1 MTDEAD
7 PHLATLAR
15 LDELIEDSGLD
26 RSDVL
31 DPARLSLSTGL
42 PPEVVAAG
50 LDRRP
55 MAAVS
60 FLEQVGQRLE
70 FLRTT
75 RLRPDGRPYPLKE
88 IADGAGLT
96 SQWLGQIVK
105 CEKKPSLEHAARI
118 EDFFRVPRGFL
129 TATPSQ
135 ALDRALRARLADEQS
150 RLMAEFKSRN
160 QLGGIAFRGL
170 RDASPRTLAAVQ
182 ALIDSIATD
191 HHGGPARRKRS

>member
-26 RSDVL
+26 RSRVL
-31 DPARLSLSTGL
+31 DPAHLSLSTGL

-55 MAAVS
+55 MAAAS

-70 FLRTT
+70 FLRAT
-75 RLRPDGRPYPLKE
+75 RLRQDGRPYPLKE

-135 ALDRALRARLADEQS
+135 ALDRALRVRLADEQS

>member
-26 RSDVL
+26 RSRVL
-31 DPARLSLSTGL
+31 DPAPLSLSTGL
-42 PPEVVAAG
+42 PVEVVAAG

-55 MAAVS
+55 MTPVS

-70 FLRTT
+70 FLRAT

-105 CEKKPSLEHAARI
+105 GEKKPSLEHAARI
-118 EDFFRVPRGFL
+118 EDFFLVPRGFL

-135 ALDRALRARLADEQS
+135 ALDRALRVRLADEQS

>member
-1 MTDEAD
+1 MTDETD

-26 RSDVL
+26 RSLVL
-31 DPARLSLSTGL
+31 DPAHLSLSTGL

-55 MAAVS
+55 MAPVS

-70 FLRTT
+70 FLRAT

-135 ALDRALRARLADEQS
+135 ALDRALRVRLADEQS

>member
-135 ALDRALRARLADEQS
+135 ALDRALRVRLADEQS

>member
-70 FLRTT
+70 FLRAT
-75 RLRPDGRPYPLKE
+75 RQRPDGRPYPLKE